1 MALWHIWVLAA
12 LVFMIIEIFTA
23 GFAVACF
30 SFGCLASALCA
41 GLDLDIWWQVLAFAV
56 VSGIAFV
63 TVRPLVLK
71 YFFRKSGEVRT
82 NADAVIGR
90 QARVTEAIDPAAG
103 TGRVAI
109 DGDDWKAVTEDGST
123 VEAGA
128 TVVVVSRE
136 SIILTVKTL

>member
-1 MALWHIWVLAA
+1 MEIWHVWVLAA
-12 LVFMIIEIFTA
+12 LLFMILEVFTA

-30 SFGCLASALCA
+30 SIGCLASAVCA
-41 GLDLDIWWQVLAFAV
+41 GFELGIWWQVLAFAV
-56 VSGIAFV
+56 GTGIAFV

-71 YFFRKSGEVRT
+71 YFFSKSDEVRT

-90 QARVTEAIDPAAG
+90 QARVTEAIDPATG

-109 DGDDWKAVTEDGST
+109 DGDDWKAVSEDGSA

>member
-1 MALWHIWVLAA
+1 MEIWHIWVLVA
-12 LVFMIIEIFTA
+12 LFFMILEVFTA

-41 GLDLDIWWQVLAFAV
+41 ALDLGMWWQVLAFAV

-63 TVRPLVLK
+63 TVRPLMLK
-71 YFFRKSGEVRT
+71 YFFRKTGEVRT

-90 QARVTEAIDPAAG
+90 EARVSEAIDPATGA
-103 TGRVAI
+103 GRVAI
-109 DGDDWKAVTEDGST
+109 DGDDWKAVSEDGSA

-136 SIILTVKTL
+136 SIVLTVKKK